1 MYQEILKYTVSFF
14 SEAHPGTGLAVPGQA
29 DALVARNT
37 EDIPCL
43 PEGAIK
49 GMVRDGAERL
59 MGFLGSSKSDPLI
72 MTIFGE
78 SQKQK
83 GGICSF
89 PPAYLAIGHGETEL
103 RYGNRVDPLLGCVA
117 EDFFYSRELLP
128 VHTTFSGK
136 VFSTI
141 DLKSDEK
148 TFLKLSFKMVET
160 FGARRTRGDGTCLI
174 SFDQEEPTFE
184 QTNDWLTKKQKEI
197 QGVNYG
203 FFVLVDYCRN
213 PFTARNTT
221 IQRKP

>member
-1 MYQEILKYTVSFF
+1 MYQEVLKYTVSFS

-29 DALVARNT
+29 DALVARDT
-37 EDIPCL
+37 EGIPYL
-43 PEGAIK
+43 PESAIK

-89 PPAYLAIGHGETEL
+89 PPAYLAIGFGETEL
-103 RYGNRVDPLLGCVA
+103 RYGNRVDPFLGCVA

-128 VHTTFSGK
+128 VKAKFSGM
-136 VFSTI
+136 VFSTRNLVI
-141 DLKSDEK
+141 DEK

-184 QTNDWLTKKQKEI
+184 QTKDWLTKNKKKSKE
-197 QGVNYG
+197 
-203 FFVLVDYCRN
+203 
-213 PFTARNTT
+213 
-221 IQRKP
+221 